1 LSKSENSNDK
11 EQIEN
16 IEKLKQVEKKLEEL
30 PETID
35 DIEAIEEK
43 EEEKK
48 EDKKK
53 KRREKKSKKQKK
65 KDKEK
70 EQDIDKQILDLN
82 VYNLLYDEII
92 AFLNELPN
100 IPLKTLRRRLIL
112 LDGKMIWL
120 EKQTEEDLFEEKGS
134 DEIIDFEME
143 MLEQGMDLES
153 ADEIKDVY
161 STEGMEFDLDS
172 YKEIIEEGKTF
183 GQSIKDIMKDIEM
196 DDVDKP
202 VEDLMSKFIL
212 YDLRAFIERSI
223 NSVFKLEGKIKKLSK
238 ANPEDNQ
245 IKILQADQKKAV
257 KTNLT
262 DMANK
267 LKKEKPK
274 MILTEER
281 INEFKNLD
289 SKKILE
295 LKAKEEK
302 EFEDMVGDI
311 LKE

>member
-1 LSKSENSNDK
+1 MSKSENSNDK

-289 SKKILE
+289 YKKILE